1 MFKQLA
7 GDSERALAQIWNT
20 YGDDLHKRI
29 ILIVGREEWAREV
42 LSDVLNALWNNRRE
56 VARMEHPVGWLHTTA
71 RNKAIDKLKKEWKYK
86 RTVTLEDAFQP
97 SDGVHP
103 DDMMNYLELKRNMLK
118 AIASLPAQEKK
129 TFKLWFETDLT
140 RKEIAEHLN
149 LSENTIKKHLS
160 LARKAVRKF
169 LEQIRSLFT

>member
-7 GDSERALAQIWNT
+7 GDSERALAQIWKV
-20 YGDDLHKRI
+20 YGDELHKRI

-42 LSDVLNALWNNRRE
+42 LSDVFRALWSNRRK
-56 VARMEHPVGWLHTTA
+56 VAGMENPVGWLHTTA
-71 RNKAIDKLKKEWKYK
+71 RNKAIDKLKNEWKQRK
-86 RTVTLEDAFQP
+86 TVVLKDEFETIDAA
-97 SDGVHP
+97 HP
-103 DDMMNYLELKRNMLK
+103 DEMMNYLELKRNMLK
-118 AIASLPAQEKK
+118 AIASLPTQEKK
-129 TFKLWFETDLT
+129 TFQLWFETELT
-140 RKEIAEHLN
+140 RKQIAEHLN